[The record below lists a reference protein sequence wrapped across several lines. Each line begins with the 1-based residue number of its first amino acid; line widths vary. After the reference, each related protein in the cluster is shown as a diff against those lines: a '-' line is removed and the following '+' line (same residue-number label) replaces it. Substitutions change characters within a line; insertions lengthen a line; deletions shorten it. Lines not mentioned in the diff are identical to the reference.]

1 VKPLWDDLNARAR
14 GLGTHLLSR
23 LQLEGLARAPDLAS
37 LGDGL
42 RRFGIAAGESG
53 ASVIPEDLELAI
65 RRWAAASLRTLARW
79 AGPRSEALTTVFEDE
94 DRRSLRAILR
104 GAVHGSPAERRLAGI
119 VPTPA
124 LPERALQELARAPTA
139 SAVATLL
146 AAWRHPYAA
155 PLAPAIRA
163 TQPDL
168 FALELGLARAFADRA
183 VRAARRAGDAGLLRF
198 VRETIDLENALST
211 VILTMEGK
219 DVVPKDVFLP
229 GGDRVSIV
237 AFEEAIAL
245 GEPGAA
251 GDRLAVALGDSA
263 VTTVLRQ
270 AARGPASLEDD
281 LLRARLHVLA
291 RRVRQAPLGA
301 LPVLWFGLRLRAQV
315 VDLRR
320 IVWAVTLGAPRGG
333 MVEGL
338 VTAA

>member
-1 VKPLWDDLNARAR
+1 VKPVWDDLNARAS

-23 LQLEGLARAPDLAS
+23 PQLEGLAREPDLPA
-37 LGDGL
+37 LGDAL
-42 RRFGIAAGESG
+42 RRFGIVTGES
-53 ASVIPEDLELAI
+53 AATVLPEDLELAI

-79 AGPRSEALTTVFEDE
+79 AGPRSAALPTLFEDE

-104 GAVHGSPAERRLAGI
+104 GAVHGSPAERRLAGL

-139 SAVATLL
+139 AAVATLL
-146 AAWRHPYAA
+146 AAWRHPYAV
-155 PLAPAIRA
+155 PLAPAIGT

-168 FALELGLARAFADRA
+168 FALELALARAFADRA

-198 VRETIDLENALST
+198 ARETIDLENALSA
-211 VILTMEGK
+211 VVLTMEGK
-219 DVVPKDVFLP
+219 DVVPKDVFLA

-251 GDRLAVALGDSA
+251 GAQLAVALGDPPIA
-263 VTTVLRQ
+263 TALRQ
-270 AARGPASLEDD
+270 AARDPASLEDD

-320 IVWAVTLGAPRGG
+320 IVWAVTLGAPRGA

>member
-23 LQLEGLARAPDLAS
+23 LQLEGLARELDLPA

-42 RRFGIAAGESG
+42 RRFGIATGESG
-53 ASVIPEDLELAI
+53 VTVIPEDLELAI
-65 RRWAAASLRTLARW
+65 RRWAAARLRTLARW
-79 AGPRSEALTTVFEDE
+79 AGPRASALPTVFEDE

-104 GAVHGSPAERRLAGI
+104 GAVHGSPAERRLAGL

-124 LPERALQELARAPTA
+124 LPERALMELARAPTA

-155 PLAPAIRA
+155 ALAPAIG
-163 TQPDL
+163 TTHPDL
-168 FALELGLARAFADRA
+168 FALELSLARMFADRTL
-183 VRAARRAGDAGLLRF
+183 RAARRAGDRGLLRF
-198 VRETIDLENALST
+198 ARETIDLENALSAVVLT
-211 VILTMEGK
+211 VEGK

-229 GGDRVSIV
+229 GGERVSIV

-245 GEPGAA
+245 GEPGSA
-251 GDRLAVALGDSA
+251 GARLAVALGDSPIA
-263 VTTVLRQ
+263 TALHQ
-270 AARGPASLEDD
+270 AARDPAALEDD

-320 IVWAVTLGAPRGG
+320 IVWAVTLGAPRGA
-333 MVEGL
+333 MVDSL

>member
-23 LQLEGLARAPDLAS
+23 LQLEGLARQPDLPS
-37 LGDGL
+37 LADAL
-42 RRFGIAAGESG
+42 RRFGITTEEEG
-53 ASVIPEDLELAI
+53 APVIPEHLELAI
-65 RRWAAASLRTLARW
+65 RRWAAARLRILARW
-79 AGPRSEALTTVFEDE
+79 AGPRASALPTVFEDE
-94 DRRSLRAILR
+94 DRRGLRAILR
-104 GAVHGSPAERRLAGI
+104 GAVHGSPAERRLAGL

-139 SAVATLL
+139 AAVATLL

-155 PLAPAIRA
+155 ALAPAIGT

-168 FALELGLARAFADRA
+168 FALELSLARLFADRT
-183 VRAARRAGDAGLLRF
+183 VRAARRAGDPGLLWF
-198 VRETIDLENALST
+198 ARETIDLENALSAVVLT
-211 VILTMEGK
+211 VEGK

-229 GGDRVSIV
+229 GGDRVSII

-245 GEPGAA
+245 GDTGAA
-251 GDRLAVALGDSA
+251 GARLAAALGDSSISTA
-263 VTTVLRQ
+263 LRQ
-270 AARGPASLEDD
+270 AARDAASLEDD
-281 LLRARLHVLA
+281 LLRARLHVLT

-320 IVWAVTLGAPRGG
+320 IVWAVTLGAPRGA

>member
-23 LQLEGLARAPDLAS
+23 LQLEGLAREPDLPS
-37 LGDGL
+37 LRDGL
-42 RRFGIAAGESG
+42 RRFGIATGESG
-53 ASVIPEDLELAI
+53 ATVIPEDLELAI
-65 RRWAAASLRTLARW
+65 RRWAAACLRTLARW
-79 AGPRSEALTTVFEDE
+79 AGPRAAALPTVFEDE

-104 GAVHGSPAERRLAGI
+104 GAVHGSPAERRLAGL

-139 SAVATLL
+139 AVVATLL

-155 PLAPAIRA
+155 PLAPAIRT

-183 VRAARRAGDAGLLRF
+183 VHAARRAGDPGLLRF
-198 VRETIDLENALST
+198 ARETIDLENALSAVVLT
-211 VILTMEGK
+211 VEGK

-229 GGDRVSIV
+229 GGDRISIV

-251 GDRLAVALGDSA
+251 GARLAVALGESPIA
-263 VTTVLRQ
+263 TALRQ
-270 AARGPASLEDD
+270 AARDPASLEDD
-281 LLRARLHVLA
+281 LLRARLHLLA

-301 LPVLWFGLRLRAQV
+301 LPVLWFGLRLHAQV

-320 IVWAVTLGAPRGG
+320 IVWAVTLGAPRGA

>member
-23 LQLEGLARAPDLAS
+23 PQLEGLARQPDLPS
-37 LGDGL
+37 LADGM
-42 RRFGIAAGESG
+42 RRFGIVTEEEG
-53 ASVIPEDLELAI
+53 APVIPEHLELAI
-65 RRWAAASLRTLARW
+65 RRWAAASLRILARW
-79 AGPRSEALTTVFEDE
+79 AGRRSEALPTLFEDE

-104 GAVHGSPAERRLAGI
+104 GAVHGSSAERRLAGL

-124 LPERALQELARAPTA
+124 LPERALLELARAPTA

-146 AAWRHPYAA
+146 AAWRHPYAE
-155 PLAPAIRA
+155 PLAPAIRT

-168 FALELGLARAFADRA
+168 FALELALARAFADRA
-183 VRAARRAGDAGLLRF
+183 VRAARRAGDARLLRF
-198 VRETIDLENALST
+198 ARETIDLENAMSAVVLT
-211 VILTMEGK
+211 VHGK

-229 GGDRVSIV
+229 GGDRISIV
-237 AFEEAIAL
+237 AFEEAIAF

-251 GDRLAVALGDSA
+251 GARLAVALGDSPIA
-263 VTTVLRQ
+263 TVLRQ
-270 AARGPASLEDD
+270 AARDPALLEDD
-281 LLRARLHVLA
+281 LLRARLHELA

-320 IVWAVTLGAPRGG
+320 IVWAVTLGAPRGA
-333 MVEGL
+333 MVEDL

>member
-23 LQLEGLARAPDLAS
+23 LQLEGLAREPDLPS
-37 LGDGL
+37 LGDAL
-42 RRFGIAAGESG
+42 RRFGIATGESE
-53 ASVIPEDLELAI
+53 ATATPEDLELGI

-79 AGPRSEALTTVFEDE
+79 AGPRASALPTVFEDE

-104 GAVHGSPAERRLAGI
+104 GAVHGAPAARRLAGL

-124 LPERALQELARAPTA
+124 LPERALQELARATTA

-155 PLAPAIRA
+155 ALAPAIGT

-168 FALELGLARAFADRA
+168 FALELSLARAFADRV
-183 VRAARRAGDAGLLRF
+183 VRAARRAGDAGLLWF
-198 VRETIDLENALST
+198 ARETIDLENALSAVVLT
-211 VILTMEGK
+211 VEGK
-219 DVVPKDVFLP
+219 DVVPKDVFLS
-229 GGDRVSIV
+229 GGARVSIG

-251 GDRLAVALGDSA
+251 GARLAAALGDVPIA
-263 VTTVLRQ
+263 TVLRQ
-270 AARGPASLEDD
+270 AARDPASLEDD
-281 LLRARLHVLA
+281 LLRARLDGLA

-320 IVWAVTLGAPRGG
+320 IVWAMTLGAPRGT

-338 VTAA
+338 VTAT

>member
-1 VKPLWDDLNARAR
+1 MKPLWDDLNARAR

-23 LQLEGLARAPDLAS
+23 RQLEGLARELDLAS

-42 RRFGIAAGESG
+42 RRFGIVTGDSG
-53 ASVIPEDLELAI
+53 SAVIPEDLELAI

-79 AGPRSEALTTVFEDE
+79 AGPRSEALPMVFEDE

-104 GAVHGSPAERRLAGI
+104 GAVHGSPAERRLAGL

-124 LPERALQELARAPTA
+124 LPERALMELARATTA
-139 SAVATLL
+139 STVATLL
-146 AAWRHPYAA
+146 AAWRHPYAT
-155 PLAPAIRA
+155 PLAPAVRT

-168 FALELGLARAFADRA
+168 FALELALARAFADRA
-183 VRAARRAGDAGLLRF
+183 VRAARRARDPGLLRF
-198 VRETIDLENALST
+198 VRETIDCENALSAVVLT
-211 VILTMEGK
+211 VEGK
-219 DVVPKDVFLP
+219 DVVPKDVILP
-229 GGDRVSIV
+229 GGDRISIV

-251 GDRLAVALGDSA
+251 GARLALALGDSPVA
-263 VTTVLRQ
+263 TILGQ
-270 AARGPASLEDD
+270 SASDPASLEDD
-281 LLRARLHVLA
+281 LLRARLQVLA

-315 VDLRR
+315 VDLQR
-320 IVWAVTLGAPRGG
+320 IVWAVTLGVPRGA
-333 MVEGL
+333 MMEGL